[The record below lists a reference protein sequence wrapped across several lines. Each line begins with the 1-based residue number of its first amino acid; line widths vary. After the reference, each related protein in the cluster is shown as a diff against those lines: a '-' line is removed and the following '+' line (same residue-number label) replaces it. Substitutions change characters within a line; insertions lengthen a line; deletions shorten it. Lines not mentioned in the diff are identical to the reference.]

1 MSDAPKGLLSTRGL
15 SLAFGGVIAADA
27 IDFDLM
33 PGERLAVVGQN
44 GAGKTTFINI
54 CTGYLKADAGH
65 VFFDGKDV
73 TGQTPRAITRLG
85 VGRSFQL
92 PQVFTEHTVRE
103 CLLIAASA
111 VHRHTSAPTLAALA
125 APRGGWSALGAA
137 RRRTGWW
144 KPLSQAI
151 DSRPVDATL
160 ELLQL
165 GSRANDLAGTLP
177 EGQRKL
183 LDVAM
188 ALVLEPK
195 LMIMDEPTSGVS
207 SDEKHGLM
215 AVVMKALDERK
226 VTSIF
231 VEHDID
237 IVRRYATR
245 LAAWIAGK
253 VAADGKPD
261 EVLRDPLVVKNV
273 IGE

>member
-1 MSDAPKGLLSTRGL
+1 MSDYGLLSTRGL
-15 SLAFGGVIAADA
+15 SLSFGGVVAADA
-27 IDFDLM
+27 IDFDLHQ
-33 PGERLAVVGQN
+33 GERLAGVGQN

-54 CTGYLKADAGH
+54 CTGYLPPSAGQ
-65 VFFDGKDV
+65 VRFDGVDI
-73 TGQTPRAITRLG
+73 TGQSPRAITRRG
-85 VGRSFQL
+85 IGRSFQL

-103 CLLIAASA
+103 CLMLAASA
-111 VHRHTSAPTLAALA
+111 VKQR
-125 APRGGWSALGAA
+125 RGFLLPLGAA
-137 RRRTGWW
+137 
-144 KPLSQAI
+144 I
-151 DSRPVDATL
+151 DAHEVDETL

-165 GSRANDLAGTLP
+165 TARAHDLAGSLP

-188 ALVLEPK
+188 ALVLRPK
-195 LMIMDEPTSGVS
+195 LLIMDEPTSGVS

-215 AVVMKALDERK
+215 AVLMRALDERQ

-245 LAAWIAGK
+245 LCAWIAGRI
-253 VAADGKPD
+253 AADGPPD
-261 EVLRDPLVVKNV
+261 EVLRDPVVIKNV

>member
-1 MSDAPKGLLSTRGL
+1 MSGYGLLSTRGL
-15 SLAFGGVIAADA
+15 SLSFGGVVAADA
-27 IDFDLM
+27 IDFDLQ

-54 CTGYLKADAGH
+54 CTGYLKPTSGTVLFDAVDITGH
-65 VFFDGKDV
+65 
-73 TGQTPRAITRLG
+73 TPRAITRRG

-103 CLLIAASA
+103 CLMLAASSVKQKHGFFLPLAQA
-111 VHRHTSAPTLAALA
+111 VDAHE
-125 APRGGWSALGAA
+125 
-137 RRRTGWW
+137 
-144 KPLSQAI
+144 
-151 DSRPVDATL
+151 VDATL

-165 GSRANDLAGTLP
+165 SARAHDLAGSLP

-188 ALVLEPK
+188 ALVLRPK

-207 SDEKHGLM
+207 TDEKHGLM
-215 AVVMKALDERK
+215 AVLMRALDERQ

-245 LAAWIAGK
+245 LCAWIAGRI
-253 VAADGKPD
+253 AADGAPE
-261 EVLRDPLVVKNV
+261 EVLRDPIVVKNV

>member
-1 MSDAPKGLLSTRGL
+1 MSTATPSATRAAAPSAAPTALLSTRGL
-15 SLAFGGVIAADA
+15 SLSFGGVVAADG

-54 CTGYLKADAGH
+54 CTGYLKPASGQ
-65 VFFDGKDV
+65 VFFAGTDV
-73 TGQTPRAITRLG
+73 TGQSPRQITRRG
-85 VGRSFQL
+85 VGRSFQM
-92 PQVFTEHTVRE
+92 PQVFTEHTVRQ
-103 CLLIAASA
+103 CLMLAASA
-111 VHRHTSAPTLAALA
+111 VQQR
-125 APRGGWSALGAA
+125 RGLWL
-137 RRRTGWW
+137 
-144 KPLSQAI
+144 PLDRAV
-151 DSRPVDATL
+151 DVHEVDATL

-165 GSRANDLAGTLP
+165 QDRAGDLAGALP

-188 ALVLEPK
+188 ALVLRPR

-207 SDEKHGLM
+207 SDEKHPLM
-215 AVVMKALDERK
+215 AVLMRALDERK

-253 VAADGKPD
+253 IAADGVPD
-261 EVLRDPLVVKNV
+261 EVLRDPVVIKNV

>member
-1 MSDAPKGLLSTRGL
+1 MNPTALLATRGL
-15 SLAFGGVIAADA
+15 SLSFGGVMAADA
-27 IDFDLM
+27 IDFDLV

-54 CTGYLKADAGH
+54 CTGYIKPTSGH
-65 VFFDGKDV
+65 VFFNGADV
-73 TGQTPRAITRLG
+73 TQQNPRAITRLG

-103 CLLIAASA
+103 CLMLAASA
-111 VHRHTSAPTLAALA
+111 VHQR
-125 APRGGWSALGAA
+125 RGFLL
-137 RRRTGWW
+137 
-144 KPLSQAI
+144 PLQRAV
-151 DSRPVDATL
+151 DANEVDATI

-165 GSRANDLAGTLP
+165 QARAHDLAGSLP

-188 ALVLEPK
+188 ALVLRPQ

-207 SDEKHGLM
+207 TDEKHGLM
-215 AVVMKALDERK
+215 AVLMRALDERK

-245 LAAWIAGK
+245 LCAWIAGRI
-253 VAADGKPD
+253 AADGAPE
-261 EVLRDPLVVKNV
+261 EVLRDPVVIKNV

>member
-1 MSDAPKGLLSTRGL
+1 MSSSSAPQGLLSTRGL
-15 SLAFGGVIAADA
+15 SLKFGGVVAADA

-54 CTGYLKADAGH
+54 CTGYLQADGGQ
-65 VFFDGKDV
+65 VFFDGAEV
-73 TGQTPRAITRLG
+73 TGQSPRAITRRG

-103 CLLIAASA
+103 CLLLAASS
-111 VHRHTSAPTLAALA
+111 VHR
-125 APRGGWSALGAA
+125 RGGGFW
-137 RRRTGWW
+137 R
-144 KPLSQAI
+144 PLAQAV
-151 DSRPVDATL
+151 DADEVDATL

-165 GSRANDLAGTLP
+165 HTRAHDLAGALP

-188 ALVLEPK
+188 ALVLKPK

-207 SDEKHGLM
+207 TDEKHGLM
-215 AVVMKALDERK
+215 AVLMKALDERQ

-253 VAADGKPD
+253 IAADGAPD
-261 EVLRDPLVVKNV
+261 EVLRDPVVIKNV

>member
-1 MSDAPKGLLSTRGL
+1 MSAQPQGLLSTRGL
-15 SLAFGGVIAADA
+15 SLSFGGVVAADA
-27 IDFDLM
+27 IDFDLEA
-33 PGERLAVVGQN
+33 GERLAVVGQN

-54 CTGYLKADAGH
+54 CTGYIKPDAGR
-65 VFFDGKDV
+65 VFFDGAEV
-73 TGQTPRAITRLG
+73 TGQSPREITRRG

-103 CLLIAASA
+103 CLMLAASA
-111 VHRHTSAPTLAALA
+111 VKQRRGFWLPMAAAVDA
-125 APRGGWSALGAA
+125 AE
-137 RRRTGWW
+137 
-144 KPLSQAI
+144 
-151 DSRPVDATL
+151 VDATL

-165 GSRANDLAGTLP
+165 GPRAHDLASALP

-188 ALVLEPK
+188 ALVLRPK

-215 AVVMKALDERK
+215 AVVMRALDERR

-245 LAAWIAGK
+245 LAAWIAGRI
-253 VAADGKPD
+253 AADGAPD
-261 EVLRDPLVVKNV
+261 EVLRDPVVIKNV

>member
-1 MSDAPKGLLSTRGL
+1 MSGYGLLSTRGL
-15 SLAFGGVIAADA
+15 SLSFGGVVAADA
-27 IDFDLM
+27 IDFDLQ

-54 CTGYLKADAGH
+54 CTGYLKPAAGQVLFDAVDITGH
-65 VFFDGKDV
+65 S
-73 TGQTPRAITRLG
+73 PRAITRRG

-103 CLLIAASA
+103 CLMLAASSVKQKHGFFLPLGEA
-111 VHRHTSAPTLAALA
+111 VDAHE
-125 APRGGWSALGAA
+125 
-137 RRRTGWW
+137 
-144 KPLSQAI
+144 
-151 DSRPVDATL
+151 VDATL

-165 GSRANDLAGTLP
+165 SGRAHSLAGALP
-177 EGQRKL
+177 DWQRKL

-188 ALVLEPK
+188 ALMLRPR

-207 SDEKHGLM
+207 TDEKHGLM
-215 AVVMKALDERK
+215 EVLMRALDERQ

-245 LAAWIAGK
+245 LCAWIAGRI
-253 VAADGKPD
+253 AADGDPE
-261 EVLRDPLVVKNV
+261 EVLRDPIVVKNV

>member
-1 MSDAPKGLLSTRGL
+1 MSVYGLLSTRGL
-15 SLAFGGVIAADA
+15 SLSFGGVVAADA
-27 IDFDLM
+27 IDFDLQ

-54 CTGYLKADAGH
+54 CTGYLTPTSGQ
-65 VFFDGKDV
+65 VLFNGVDV
-73 TGQTPRAITRLG
+73 TGHTPRAITRRG

-103 CLLIAASA
+103 CLMLASSS
-111 VHRHTSAPTLAALA
+111 VKQR
-125 APRGGWSALGAA
+125 RGFLL
-137 RRRTGWW
+137 
-144 KPLSQAI
+144 PMSQAV
-151 DSRPVDATL
+151 DAHEVDATL

-165 GSRANDLAGTLP
+165 SSRANDLAGSLP

-188 ALVLEPK
+188 ALVLRPQ

-207 SDEKHGLM
+207 TDEKHGLM
-215 AVVMKALDERK
+215 EVLMRALDERK

-245 LAAWIAGK
+245 LCAWIAGRI
-253 VAADGKPD
+253 AADGAPD
-261 EVLRDPLVVKNV
+261 EVLRDPIVVKNV

>member
-1 MSDAPKGLLSTRGL
+1 MSEHGLLSTRGL
-15 SLAFGGVIAADA
+15 SLSFGGVVAADA
-27 IDFDLM
+27 IDFDLR

-54 CTGYLKADAGH
+54 CTGYLPPTSGR
-65 VFFDGKDV
+65 VYFDGADI
-73 TGQTPRAITRLG
+73 TGQSPRAITRLG
-85 VGRSFQL
+85 VGRSFQM

-103 CLLIAASA
+103 CLMLAASA
-111 VHRHTSAPTLAALA
+111 VKQR
-125 APRGGWSALGAA
+125 RGFL
-137 RRRTGWW
+137 
-144 KPLSQAI
+144 LSLSEA
-151 DSRPVDATL
+151 VDANEVDETL

-165 GSRANDLAGTLP
+165 APRAHDLAGSLP

-188 ALVLEPK
+188 ALVLRPK
-195 LMIMDEPTSGVS
+195 LLIMDEPTSGVS

-215 AVVMKALDERK
+215 AVLMRALDERQ

-245 LAAWIAGK
+245 LCAWIAGRI
-253 VAADGKPD
+253 AADGAPE
-261 EVLRDPLVVKNV
+261 EVLRDPVVVKNV

>member
-1 MSDAPKGLLSTRGL
+1 MTTVPRGLLSTRGL
-15 SLAFGGVIAADA
+15 SLKFGGVVAADG

-33 PGERLAVVGQN
+33 AGERLAVVGQN

-54 CTGYLKADAGH
+54 CTGYIKATSGQ
-65 VFFDGKDV
+65 VFFDGAEV
-73 TGQTPRAITRLG
+73 TGQSPRAITRRGL
-85 VGRSFQL
+85 GRSFQL
-92 PQVFTEHTVRE
+92 PQLFTEHTVRQ
-103 CLLIAASA
+103 CLLLAASA
-111 VHRHTSAPTLAALA
+111 VQRKTGLWRALD
-125 APRGGWSALGAA
+125 
-137 RRRTGWW
+137 
-144 KPLSQAI
+144 QAV
-151 DSRPVDATL
+151 DADEVDATL

-165 GSRANDLAGTLP
+165 SGRAHDLSGSLP

-188 ALVLEPK
+188 ALVLRPK

-207 SDEKHGLM
+207 SDEKHQLM
-215 AVVMKALDERK
+215 EVLMRALDERK

-253 VAADGKPD
+253 VAADGKPE
-261 EVLRDPLVVKNV
+261 EVLRDPIVIKNV
-273 IGE
+273 VGE

>member
-1 MSDAPKGLLSTRGL
+1 MTTPPTSLLSTRGL
-15 SLAFGGVIAADA
+15 SLSFGGVVAADA
-27 IDFDLM
+27 IDFDLL

-44 GAGKTTFINI
+44 GAGKTTFLNI
-54 CTGYLKADAGH
+54 CTGFLKPASGQ
-65 VFFDGKDV
+65 VFFNGAAITGKS
-73 TGQTPRAITRLG
+73 PRLITRLG

-92 PQVFTEHTVRE
+92 PQVFTEHTVHQ
-103 CLLIAASA
+103 CLMLAASA
-111 VHRHTSAPTLAALA
+111 VQQKHGFWLPLDQAVD
-125 APRGGWSALGAA
+125 GAE
-137 RRRTGWW
+137 
-144 KPLSQAI
+144 
-151 DSRPVDATL
+151 VDATL

-165 GSRANDLAGTLP
+165 QDRRNDLAGTLP

-188 ALVLEPK
+188 ALVLRPK

-215 AVVMKALDERK
+215 TVVMRALDERA

-253 VAADGKPD
+253 IAADGVPD
-261 EVLRDPLVVKNV
+261 EVLRDPVVIKNV